1 MTTVQSILN
10 LKGHEIATGNPA
22 MTLTEV
28 CAVLAEKRIGAL
40 VMTDERQHVVGI
52 VSERDIVRVLASH
65 GPAVL
70 QDQAAAHMTRAVKTC
85 SPHET
90 LDEVME
96 MMTRGRFRHVPVS
109 ANGAL
114 VGIISIGDV
123 VKHRMTEIEREAD
136 AIRSYIA
143 TA

>member
-10 LKGHEIATGNPA
+10 VKGHFIATGRPEMSLA
-22 MTLTEV
+22 EV
-28 CAVLAEKRIGAL
+28 CAILAEKRIGAL
-40 VMTDERQHVVGI
+40 VMTDDAERVVGI

-65 GPAVL
+65 GPGVL
-70 QDQAAAHMTRAVKTC
+70 EDPAAGHMTRAVKTC
-85 SPHET
+85 SPHVS

-96 MMTRGRFRHVPVS
+96 MMTRGRFRHVPV
-109 ANGAL
+109 AEGGRL
-114 VGIISIGDV
+114 VGVISIGDV
-123 VKHRMTEIEREAD
+123 VKHRMSEIEREAD